1 MKKLSLFLIFFIF
14 SCQQFDPEIEV
25 IPMTKNSDFSTSRTH
40 HQFESR
46 NLLLQK
52 FQRKKVKVALFLPL
66 SGKHQNLGQSLANAA
81 LISLFEHDDDHNI
94 EVILVD
100 SKGSAKEA
108 KKAFQN
114 IIDQNI
120 KIVIGPVFST
130 VMKEIEKDILKNS
143 MTVISFSNNKKLMG
157 KIDDEGGIFLAGMLP
172 ETQIDKIVSFAI
184 KNGKNNFA
192 IIAPN
197 NQYGNTL
204 TKMFRNIVK
213 DRDGNFITSEFYR
226 ANNRDISRAVD
237 RTINSFTISSELR
250 ELLKTDKETVIEE
263 SDRQYPD
270 IIMIPESGKIL
281 SKIVYFING
290 QNINEREFQLI
301 GTSQWDDNS
310 TLNDDS
316 LKGAWF
322 PAPANHKFSQFQK
335 KYYKTYN
342 EFPLRISSIAYDS
355 LAAISQM
362 IKKKKGKTPTIT
374 DLTNYSKTSENG
386 FDGIDGLFRFLP
398 NGLVQRNLAV
408 LEVDDNYFRTVE
420 APTSKF
426 LAY

>member
-1 MKKLSLFLIFFIF
+1 MT
-14 SCQQFDPEIEV
+14 PEIEE
-25 IPMTKNSDFSTSRTH
+25 IPITQNSDFSESQTH

-66 SGKHQNLGQSLANAA
+66 SGKHHELGKNLANAA
-81 LISLFEHDDDHNI
+81 LLSLFENDDNHNL

-108 KKAFQN
+108 KEAFKE
-114 IIDQNI
+114 IVDQNI
-120 KIVIGPVFST
+120 KIVIGPVFSA
-130 VMKEIEKDILKNS
+130 VIEEIEKDALKNS
-143 MTVISFSNNKKLMG
+143 ITVISFSNNKKLMD
-157 KIDDEGGIFLAGMLP
+157 KTDNEGGIFLAGMLP
-172 ETQIDKIVSFAI
+172 ETQVDKIVSFAI

-204 TKMFRNIVK
+204 TKLFKNVVK

-237 RTINSFTISSELR
+237 RTINSFTISSEMR
-250 ELLKTDKETVIEE
+250 EKLKEDKDTVIEE
-263 SDRQYPD
+263 NDRQYPD

-310 TLNDDS
+310 TLGDES

-322 PAPANHKFSQFQK
+322 PAPDNNKFSLFQK
-335 KYYKTYN
+335 KYYKTYA
-342 EFPLRISSIAYDS
+342 EFPLRISSISYDL
-355 LAAISQM
+355 LAAISKM
-362 IKKKKGKTPTIT
+362 VEMKKGKAPTIN
-374 DLTNYSKTSENG
+374 DLTNYSKTSQNG

-398 NGLVQRNLAV
+398 NGLIQRNLAV

-420 APTSKF
+420 VPTSKF
-426 LAY
+426 LEY